1 MQNVL
6 NLWGMRNITLE
17 GKIIIFKALALSKI
31 EHLTLITS
39 FSKQLIGEMQRI
51 QMPSFG
57 TTGLRTSNIKLC
69 VTLLMKKVVSKILT

>member
-51 QMPSFG
+51 QNLHLEQLDSEHQ
-57 TTGLRTSNIKLC
+57 T
-69 VTLLMKKVVSKILT
+69 

>member
-1 MQNVL
+1 MGNE
-6 NLWGMRNITLE
+6 NITLE

-51 QMPSFG
+51 QKPSFG
-57 TTGLRTSNIKLC
+57 KTGLRTSNIKVC
-69 VTLLMKKVVSKILT
+69 VLLLMKKVVSKILT